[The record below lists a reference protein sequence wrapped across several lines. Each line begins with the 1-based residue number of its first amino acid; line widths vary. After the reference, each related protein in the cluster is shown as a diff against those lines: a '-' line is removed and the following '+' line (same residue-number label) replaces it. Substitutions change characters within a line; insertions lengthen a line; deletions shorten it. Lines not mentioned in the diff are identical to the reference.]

1 MLIDNV
7 GLYRIFGLPARNHDW
22 AAMFEGR
29 MIGNALS
36 RARAET
42 GRLSVSGLLPEDE
55 RQREDELE
63 VVITHDRL
71 MDFLT
76 NRRDSATEKEGQPV
90 LKSYYDRQSGLWGLR
105 RGERMTVRPRYPEVF
120 DICGDWAAV
129 RFGNNR
135 ASVVNETGQPGI
147 QLDRCRKMKFMKED
161 LLVVTDCAGNESYI
175 DLKVNRTYREKP
187 VVLSFGC
194 MELPYGGVELLK
206 VGAFFFSRTGKPY
219 VTMRGVDQNGIY
231 FYDFYLKIPDYRVP
245 KDCQLVDPVWTTL
258 FDVFACVLAGDEE
271 EVYWCC
277 GRLADRSI
285 VVMDGNGNYYHVEKG
300 KEKRYIACNAP
311 RPGEED
317 FHTVME
323 RLKEE
328 AGRRAGIAQ
337 RKQLQEEE
345 QKRLKRLEEIRDA
358 LPFRMGMKW
367 GLKLGERII
376 VPPKYRKIL
385 PPVGYYCAYEE
396 NACQWGIMALDGKVV
411 VEARYQKVDIECNGT
426 VHLTVIPG
434 KVKTIKL

>member
-1 MLIDNV
+1 M
-7 GLYRIFGLPARNHDW
+7 
-22 AAMFEGR
+22 
-29 MIGNALS
+29 
-36 RARAET
+36 
-42 GRLSVSGLLPEDE
+42 
-55 RQREDELE
+55 
-63 VVITHDRL
+63 
-71 MDFLT
+71 
-76 NRRDSATEKEGQPV
+76 
-90 LKSYYDRQSGLWGLR
+90 
-105 RGERMTVRPRYPEVF
+105 
-120 DICGDWAAV
+120 
-129 RFGNNR
+129 
-135 ASVVNETGQPGI
+135 
-147 QLDRCRKMKFMKED
+147 
-161 LLVVTDCAGNESYI
+161 
-175 DLKVNRTYREKP
+175 
-187 VVLSFGC
+187 
-194 MELPYGGVELLK
+194 
-206 VGAFFFSRTGKPY
+206 
-219 VTMRGVDQNGIY
+219 
-231 FYDFYLKIPDYRVP
+231 
-245 KDCQLVDPVWTTL
+245 
-258 FDVFACVLAGDEE
+258 LAGDEE

-285 VVMDGNGNYYHVEKG
+285 VVMDGNGNYYHVEEG
-300 KEKRYIACNAP
+300 REKQYIACNAP

>member
-42 GRLSVSGLLPEDE
+42 GRLSVSGLLPEEE

-76 NRRDSATEKEGQPV
+76 NREDSATEKGGQPV

-120 DICGDWAAV
+120 DICGDRAAV

-135 ASVVNETGQPGI
+135 AGVVNETGQPGI
-147 QLDRCRKMKFMKED
+147 QLDRCRKMKFMKGD
-161 LLVVTDCAGNESYI
+161 LLAV
-175 DLKVNRTYREKP
+175 
-187 VVLSFGC
+187 
-194 MELPYGGVELLK
+194 
-206 VGAFFFSRTGKPY
+206 
-219 VTMRGVDQNGIY
+219 
-231 FYDFYLKIPDYRVP
+231 IPDYRVP

-300 KEKRYIACNAP
+300 KEKRYIACNTP

>member
-1 MLIDNV
+1 M
-7 GLYRIFGLPARNHDW
+7 
-22 AAMFEGR
+22 
-29 MIGNALS
+29 
-36 RARAET
+36 
-42 GRLSVSGLLPEDE
+42 
-55 RQREDELE
+55 
-63 VVITHDRL
+63 
-71 MDFLT
+71 
-76 NRRDSATEKEGQPV
+76 
-90 LKSYYDRQSGLWGLR
+90 
-105 RGERMTVRPRYPEVF
+105 
-120 DICGDWAAV
+120 
-129 RFGNNR
+129 
-135 ASVVNETGQPGI
+135 
-147 QLDRCRKMKFMKED
+147 
-161 LLVVTDCAGNESYI
+161 
-175 DLKVNRTYREKP
+175 
-187 VVLSFGC
+187 
-194 MELPYGGVELLK
+194 
-206 VGAFFFSRTGKPY
+206 
-219 VTMRGVDQNGIY
+219 
-231 FYDFYLKIPDYRVP
+231 
-245 KDCQLVDPVWTTL
+245 DPVWTTL

-311 RPGEED
+311 QPGEED

-385 PPVGYYCAYEE
+385 PPVA
-396 NACQWGIMALDGKVV
+396 IIALTRKTP
-411 VEARYQKVDIECNGT
+411 ANGE
-426 VHLTVIPG
+426 
-434 KVKTIKL
+434 